1 MSSDY
6 REWAPDPALA
16 AHVRCLWGSRVVGAR
31 HRQRVIP
38 DGCVDLLWADG
49 RLRIVGPDTEW
60 RDVDADGG
68 SRTVGVRLR
77 PGAARLLLGDVAPHE
92 LRNTTTDLSLLWGSA
107 SAERLLDEA
116 STGPVGAALERA
128 LSARLPRFGEV
139 DPLVHALVTELDAGV
154 GSLAELDFGITDRQ
168 LRRRVIA
175 AVGYGPKALHRVLRL
190 QRALRLETPGG
201 LADLAVVAGFA
212 DQAHLSRE
220 VRSLTGRTPSAYL
233 PLENRNASVA

>member
-6 REWAPDPALA
+6 RERAPGPALT
-16 AHVRCLWGSRVVGAR
+16 AHVRCLWGSRVAGAR

-38 DGCVDLLWADG
+38 DGCVDLLWSDG
-49 RLRIVGPDTEW
+49 RLSVVGPDTAW
-60 RDVDADGG
+60 RDVDADVG
-68 SRTVGVRLR
+68 SRAVGVRLR

-92 LRNTTTDLSLLWGSA
+92 LTNTTTDLALVWGRA
-107 SAERLLDEA
+107 CAERLLEEA
-116 STGPVGAALERA
+116 STGPAGAALERA

-139 DPLVHALVTELDAGV
+139 DPLVHALVTEFDAGAA
-154 GSLAELDFGITDRQ
+154 SLAELDLGITDRQ

-190 QRALRLETPGG
+190 QRALRMPAHGG
-201 LADLAVVAGFA
+201 LAELAVAAGFA

-233 PLENRNASVA
+233 PLVNRNASVA